1 MLCQLKEVQL
11 QQKKTKGKFDSPL
24 MARGPD
30 LTGSVDDEVVAY
42 RCVKIAQHSKW
53 SHS

>member
-11 QQKKTKGKFDSPL
+11 QQKKNKGKVDSPL

-30 LTGSVDDEVVAY
+30 VTGSVDDEVIVAY
-42 RCVKIAQHSKW
+42 RCVKSSI
-53 SHS
+53 